1 MEFEGSM
8 KVGDLVR
15 IDYKGYKLSVEF
27 LDLFEQEFCGIVI
40 AKFTRQHDK
49 AKYITMVTTGG
60 LHKTFPCNPDIP
72 PNITVVSD
80 RDH

>member
-1 MEFEGSM
+1 V

-15 IDYKGYKLSVEF
+15 VDFKGWKISTDVLDTNFAKVVHGLVIDL
-27 LDLFEQEFCGIVI
+27 
-40 AKFTRQHDK
+40 FTRQYDK
-49 AKYITMVTTGG
+49 AEYIVVRTTGG
-60 LHKTFPCNPDIP
+60 KHKIYPANPQLP

>member
-1 MEFEGSM
+1 M

-15 IDYKGYKLSVEF
+15 VDFKGWKISTDV
-27 LDLFEQEFCGIVI
+27 LDTNFAKVVHGIVVN
-40 AKFTRQHDK
+40 KFIRQYDK
-49 AKYITMVTTGG
+49 AKYIVVRTTEGK
-60 LHKTFPCNPDIP
+60 HKISPANPQLP